1 MWTSTPT
8 RPVHYTG
15 EFFHVQDYARFMPA
29 PYAQVPIYLA
39 AVQSR
44 MLQLAGSHADGW
56 ISGPLNT
63 LKYLTEVAQPN
74 LQKGMAAAGRTA
86 TGFERCVMKPC
97 VIHQDA
103 KYARRLARNAIALY
117 ATLPY
122 YDIVLQPMGFTEATQ
137 AIRAAMQ
144 RQDIPGMLNAV
155 TEEMIDALV
164 VAGTPDD
171 VHRQLE
177 PSEGLCDLLLLYCPP
192 HFTDPAETQ
201 ANHEAM
207 IAAFST

>member
-8 RPVHYTG
+8 RPVHYAG

-29 PYAQVPIYLA
+29 PYVQLPIYLA

-74 LQKGMAAAGRTA
+74 VQKGMTAAGRTA
-86 TGFERCVMKPC
+86 TGFERCVIKPC

-103 KYARRLARNAIALY
+103 TYARRAVGSTKTSDAFP
-117 ATLPY
+117 TPGT
-122 YDIVLQPMGFTEATQ
+122 DPSKFGFTVAT
-137 AIRAAMQ
+137 AHAGVFIRTVGIVDAPPAFH
-144 RQDIPGMLNAV
+144 AV
-155 TEEMIDALV
+155 T
-164 VAGTPDD
+164 P
-171 VHRQLE
+171 
-177 PSEGLCDLLLLYCPP
+177 
-192 HFTDPAETQ
+192 
-201 ANHEAM
+201 
-207 IAAFST
+207 